1 MPLACTLGSD
11 RMSEPAGELY
21 TGGTFAGN
29 PAACLMAT
37 KLLEIME
44 RDRVLDNVAE
54 LEKVAKAKFG
64 AMKDKY
70 EIVGDVR
77 VIGAYMCV
85 ELVEDKDTKEPAHDL
100 TREIVYAMERRG
112 VVPIY
117 EPAFNYF
124 RPTPAL
130 NQPPELFA
138 LGCDI
143 VEECVAEVSKAHA
156 KGVN

>member
-1 MPLACTLGSD
+1 M
-11 RMSEPAGELY
+11 R
-21 TGGTFAGN
+21 
-29 PAACLMAT
+29 
-37 KLLEIME
+37 E
-44 RDRVLDNVAE
+44 R
-54 LEKVAKAKFG
+54 
-64 AMKDKY
+64 Y

-77 VIGAYMCV
+77 AIGACMCV
-85 ELVEDKDTKEPAHDL
+85 EIVEDKASKAPALDL

-117 EPAFNYF
+117 EPAFSWF

-143 VEECVAEVSKAHA
+143 VEACVDEVSRAHA
-156 KGVN
+156 KGIA

>member
-1 MPLACTLGSD
+1 MGDQTCPNVHTPPPGP
-11 RMSEPAGELY
+11 RSEA
-21 TGGTFAGN
+21 
-29 PAACLMAT
+29 
-37 KLLEIME
+37 LL
-44 RDRVLDNVAE
+44 
-54 LEKVAKAKFG
+54 K
-64 AMKDKY
+64 
-70 EIVGDVR
+70 
-77 VIGAYMCV
+77 
-85 ELVEDKDTKEPAHDL
+85 HDL
-100 TREIVYAMERRG
+100 TREIVYAMERKG

-156 KGVN
+156 KGVR

>member
-1 MPLACTLGSD
+1 
-11 RMSEPAGELY
+11 MSEAAGALY

-29 PAACLMAT
+29 PAACLVSA
-37 KLLEIME
+37 KLFEIME
-44 RDRVLDNVAE
+44 RDHVLDNVAE
-54 LEKVAKAKFG
+54 LERVAKARFG
-64 AMKDKY
+64 AMKERY

-85 ELVEDKDTKEPAHDL
+85 EFVEDKVTKAPAHDL
-100 TREIVYAMERRG
+100 TREIVYAMERKG

-117 EPAFNYF
+117 EPAFSSF

-143 VEECVAEVSKAHA
+143 VEECVAEASRAHG
-156 KGVN
+156 KGIA

>member
-11 RMSEPAGELY
+11 RMSAPAGELY

-44 RDRVLDNVAE
+44 RDKVLDNVAE
-54 LEKVAKAKFG
+54 LERVAKTKFG

-85 ELVEDKDTKEPAHDL
+85 EFVEDKDTKTPAHDL

-117 EPAFNYF
+117 ESAFNYF

-156 KGVN
+156 KGVK

>member
-1 MPLACTLGSD
+1 
-11 RMSEPAGELY
+11 
-21 TGGTFAGN
+21 
-29 PAACLMAT
+29 
-37 KLLEIME
+37 
-44 RDRVLDNVAE
+44 
-54 LEKVAKAKFG
+54 
-64 AMKDKY
+64 MKDKY

-77 VIGAYMCV
+77 VIGAYMAI
-85 ELVEDKDTKEPAHDL
+85 EFVEDKDSKAPAHEL
-100 TREIVYAMERRG
+100 TREVVYEMERRG

-143 VEECVAEVSKAHA
+143 VEECVAEVSRRFA
-156 KGVN
+156 KGIA